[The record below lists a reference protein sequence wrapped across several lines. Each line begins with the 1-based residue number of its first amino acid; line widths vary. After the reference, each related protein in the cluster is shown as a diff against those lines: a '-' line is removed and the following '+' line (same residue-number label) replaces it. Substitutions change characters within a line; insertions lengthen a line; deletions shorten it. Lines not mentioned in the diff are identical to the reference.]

1 MNSVILIG
9 RLTKDPDIRYTQNGM
24 AIARFNIAIDRPP
37 KQDGTKETDFPSIL
51 AFGKTAENCE
61 KYLSKGSKVAV
72 EGRIQ
77 TGSYTNKDG
86 NKVYTTDVAVAR
98 VEFLDSRNAKT
109 TPQSDENVEKDT
121 ERQNGTKTPQSERQ
135 TASDGFEP
143 IDDDDIPF

>member
-1 MNSVILIG
+1 MNNVILIG

-24 AIARFNIAIDRPP
+24 AIARFNLAIDRPP
-37 KQDGTKETDFPSIL
+37 KQDGTKDTDFPSIL
-51 AFGKTAENCE
+51 TFGKTAENCE

-98 VEFLDSRNAKT
+98 VEFLDSRNTKT
-109 TPQSDENVEKDT
+109 TPQSDENTKEDT
-121 ERQNGTKTPQSERQ
+121 EYQNSTKTKQSERQ
-135 TASDGFEP
+135 TASDGFEQ